1 MDDNSEKQ
9 NAEFGSS
16 AFALDDEQA
25 PNSRPKPKKQP
36 TIEQIRIA
44 DFLQR
49 LSGSVFTPKK
59 NADYITLAIPEARVK
74 NAVTVG
80 RRKLT
85 FIVTEMRETDVQDAA
100 RLNIIA
106 KPMTKPLSKR
116 LVLDDVTLEFVIN
129 PVSEEFLTRMLED
142 ANLAARATITGDSK
156 A

>member
-1 MDDNSEKQ
+1 
-9 NAEFGSS
+9 
-16 AFALDDEQA
+16 
-25 PNSRPKPKKQP
+25 
-36 TIEQIRIA
+36 
-44 DFLQR
+44 
-49 LSGSVFTPKK
+49 
-59 NADYITLAIPEARVK
+59 
-74 NAVTVG
+74 
-80 RRKLT
+80 
-85 FIVTEMRETDVQDAA
+85 MRETDVQDAA